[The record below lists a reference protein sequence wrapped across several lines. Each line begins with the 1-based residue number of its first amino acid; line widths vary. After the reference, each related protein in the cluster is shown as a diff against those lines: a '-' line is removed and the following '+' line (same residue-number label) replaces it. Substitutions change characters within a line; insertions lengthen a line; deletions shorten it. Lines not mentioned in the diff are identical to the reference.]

1 MTSHICLV
9 TYCEDD
15 ESVLWETF
23 KLLDFMS
30 FIDIWSILNIGKIW
44 MDTFAAMGS
53 WPLIGQHRNEGRN
66 WPMGMEEIQINTLN
80 SGF

>member
-1 MTSHICLV
+1 MLKSQVTLEWSLMTSHICLV

-15 ESVLWETF
+15 ESVLCETF
-23 KLLDFMS
+23 TLLDFMS

-53 WPLIGQHRNEGRN
+53 WPLIG
-66 WPMGMEEIQINTLN
+66 
-80 SGF
+80 

>member
-15 ESVLWETF
+15 ESVLCETF

-44 MDTFAAMGS
+44 MDTFAAMGV
-53 WPLIGQHRNEGRN
+53 GK
-66 WPMGMEEIQINTLN
+66 
-80 SGF
+80 